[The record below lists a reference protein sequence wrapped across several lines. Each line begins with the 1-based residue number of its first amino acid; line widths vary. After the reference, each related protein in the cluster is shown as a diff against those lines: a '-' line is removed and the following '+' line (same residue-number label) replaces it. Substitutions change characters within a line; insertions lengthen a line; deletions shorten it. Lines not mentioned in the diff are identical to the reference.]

1 MEHLAHTAL
10 LVEWS
15 SSQGHRWEGEEVEP
29 MEEGEG
35 PTVVGC
41 LPLVECPAVLDPRY
55 TEPRVAE
62 PRVAELMLNLLS
74 HCIAPDEYQRW

>member
-1 MEHLAHTAL
+1 
-10 LVEWS
+10 
-15 SSQGHRWEGEEVEP
+15 

-41 LPLVECPAVLDPRY
+41 FPLVGCPAVLDPWY

-62 PRVAELMLNLLS
+62 PRVAELMSNLLS
-74 HCIAPDEYQRW
+74 HCVAPDEYQRW